1 MGGATRHTVV
11 RLCVIMR
18 VYRSMSVT
26 KEGGNNIIIN
36 SEYNCLTDTMT
47 SGPPLAPIATPML
60 LDGPMYDATG
70 SVTISAHT

>member
-1 MGGATRHTVV
+1 
-11 RLCVIMR
+11 
-18 VYRSMSVT
+18 MSVT
-26 KEGGNNIIIN
+26 KEEGNYIIVN

-70 SVTISAHT
+70 SVTISTHT